1 MSTMVHLGE
10 RCSWR
15 ARVSESRLIGRG
27 GSTCRRR
34 RRVVCFIGA
43 PLVLKEG
50 GLSEGQWP
58 LLTTEGPVIN
68 VQRQS
73 RTLQ

>member
-1 MSTMVHLGE
+1 M
-10 RCSWR
+10 
-15 ARVSESRLIGRG
+15 
-27 GSTCRRR
+27 
-34 RRVVCFIGA
+34 
-43 PLVLKEG
+43 LKEG

-73 RTLQ
+73 RTLQLVKKTTTKEAKKTTLIQWPYHSTTGGKTPLQKVPLDVCADVCT